1 MTHITQMSTVLVPV
15 ADQARSVEFFTG
27 TLGFEKLVDF
37 THPSGE
43 RWVEVAPPGAQLGV
57 LTRLSL
63 VRSSAAGVETGVTWD
78 TADVEADHAELHAR
92 GLAGPLLREGDPPVT
107 WAGATLAGIPAM
119 FLLRDPDG
127 NTYLIVQ
134 QP

>member
-15 ADQARSVEFFTG
+15 GDQERSVEFFTG
-27 TLGFEKLVDF
+27 TLGFEKVVDF

-43 RWVEVAPPGAQLGV
+43 RWVEVAPPGRPLGE

-63 VRSSAAGVETGVTWD
+63 VQSAAAGVETGVTWD
-78 TADVEADHAELHAR
+78 SADVEADHAQLDAR
-92 GLAGPLLREGDPPVT
+92 GVAGALMREDDDPIR
-107 WAGATLAGIPAM
+107 WAGATLAGIPTM
-119 FLLRDPDG
+119 FLVRDPDG
-127 NTYLIVQ
+127 NSYLIVQ